1 VLAVTAAMLVCSTV
15 FVVLRLISRIGIVR
29 RLGWDDHFMILAWVS
44 GNTRTRL
51 YSLNG
56 RLIRERRVVP
66 RVRNLI
72 CNMLWHLCW
81 AWST

>member
-1 VLAVTAAMLVCSTV
+1 MLAVTAAMLVCSTV

-44 GNTRTRL
+44 GNTGTWL
-51 YSLNG
+51 HSLNG

-72 CNMLWHLCW
+72 CNMPWHLCW

>member
-1 VLAVTAAMLVCSTV
+1 MLAVTTAMLVCSTV

-29 RLGWDDHFMILAWVS
+29 RLGWDDRFMILAWVS
-44 GNTRTRL
+44 GNTKTRL

-56 RLIRERRVVP
+56 RLIREPRAVL

>member
-1 VLAVTAAMLVCSTV
+1 MLAVTAAMLVCSTV

-56 RLIRERRVVP
+56 RLIRERRAVP